1 MFLGCYGGRGQGRKC
16 VHITSALKRHGYPR
30 WSIEKVKDFVINKVK
45 NGKGK
50 KNLKNGKGQIQR
62 LCGYSI
68 YQRLIRKHSQG
79 NEKSWHISIYAT
91 TLHTDERLPSQD
103 KVENRVRHSVTQF
116 EFKYIGELGRKFN
129 TGLSEYQ
136 KDAKSVPQVYN
147 RSERKSSEVCTC
159 INKSAM
165 TDYIAKANHAIDW

>member
-1 MFLGCYGGRGQGRKC
+1 M
-16 VHITSALKRHGYPR
+16 HITSALKRYGYPR
-30 WSIEKVKDFVINKVK
+30 WSIEKVKDFVINKIK
-45 NGKGK
+45 NGKGM

-62 LCGYSI
+62 LCSYSI

-79 NEKSWHISIYAT
+79 NEKTWHI

-103 KVENRVRHSVTQF
+103 KVENRVRHSVTQL
-116 EFKYIGELGRKFN
+116 EFKYIRELGRKFN

-136 KDAKSVPQVYN
+136 KDAKSVSQVYN
-147 RSERKSSEVCTC
+147 RSERKSSEVC